1 LFNNKVSQEK
11 KRRRKEM
18 KKITRTLAVTLATVC
33 RIDGF
38 VESQIVSEEM
48 PVIEF
53 VGSKPKEKEIL
64 KTANTLYGVG
74 NYIVKEMKV
83 EEKIYSMDLDTF
95 IKNSVCLT
103 DSISNSLSE

>member
-1 LFNNKVSQEK
+1 
-11 KRRRKEM
+11 M

-38 VESQIVSEEM
+38 VDSQIVSEEM

-53 VGSKPKEKEIL
+53 VDSKPKEKEIL